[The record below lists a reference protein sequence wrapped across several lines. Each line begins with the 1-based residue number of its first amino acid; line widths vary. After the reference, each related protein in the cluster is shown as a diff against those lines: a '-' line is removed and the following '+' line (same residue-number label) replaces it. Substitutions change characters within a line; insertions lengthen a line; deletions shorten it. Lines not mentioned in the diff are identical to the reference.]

1 MPRPS
6 EESSVRARVAA
17 ELLAAEQAEPGRYPL
32 SLNAVAKR
40 TGISRVT
47 LRKYGLDALIR
58 DAARRQVG
66 AKRTQ
71 AQKARLEASVHIKD
85 LQERF
90 ARAVRANEALLAQI
104 ALAEGNAQ
112 RLGIDPS
119 ELWRPIATPDRKAP
133 WSPRRVFGPAS

>member
-6 EESSVRARVAA
+6 EEASVRARVEA
-17 ELLAAEQAEPGRYPL
+17 ELLAAAQAEPGRYPL

-40 TGISRVT
+40 TRISRIT
-47 LRKYGLDALIR
+47 LRKYGLDTLIQG
-58 DAARRQVG
+58 AARRQEG
-66 AKRTQ
+66 AKRRGAEKVRAEAA
-71 AQKARLEASVHIKD
+71 AQINE
-85 LQERF
+85 LQGHL

-119 ELWRPIATPDRKAP
+119 DLWRPIPTPDRTTP
-133 WSPRRVFGPAS
+133 WTPRRVSGRW

>member
-6 EESSVRARVAA
+6 EEPSVRSRVEA

-40 TGISRVT
+40 TGISRIT

-58 DAARRQVG
+58 EAGRRQEG

-71 AQKARLEASVHIKD
+71 AHKVRAEASQQIKD
-85 LQERF
+85 LQERL
-90 ARAVRANEALLAQI
+90 ATAISGNEALLGQI

-119 ELWRPIATPDRKAP
+119 ELWLPIATPDRTTP
-133 WSPRRVFGPAS
+133 WGPRRLSGRR